1 MSTITAILPLLAGIG
16 MFLYGMNLMASA
28 IEKLAGAKLE
38 STLER
43 LTDNRWKGFAL
54 GTGVT
59 AVIQS
64 SAATS
69 ITMIGFVNAGIMTL
83 KQTIPVIWGSNVGST
98 ATAQILRLGDV
109 SSGDSWI
116 SMLKPS
122 SFAPIIIIVGAVI
135 MLLAKK
141 RKMKNIS
148 NLLIGF
154 GILFWGMTTMED
166 TFSPLKDSKEFQEL
180 FVSFGNPLIGIM
192 VGLLLTAVIQSSSAS
207 VGILQALSST
217 GSVTVATA
225 FPIILGQNIG
235 KCVPVV
241 LAGIGNNKE
250 AKRTSLCY
258 VMFNVCSLV
267 LFGVGVYGLNALF
280 HFDYMNSVVNRGDI
294 ANMHTGINL
303 VTALILMPF
312 LNLYDKIL
320 QRIIKDDEEVKE
332 KRTLDCLDEAFLSN
346 PRVAMEQCR
355 KVLFDMCNVVEENTN
370 IVADMV
376 LNGYSEKLLVDLKPG
391 EDFLDK
397 CEAGINAYMVKVTS
411 HTMSEEDSHLSTEIL
426 QSVSDFERIG
436 DYCVNLAETAEYMY
450 ENKSSFTPQAK
461 REIEVLFD
469 AIKNVIGLT
478 VEAYKSDDPDRIAY
492 VEPMEEVVD
501 DIVDRMKSNHIK
513 RLRQGICTPDN
524 GITFTE
530 ILTNTERISDHCS
543 NIAIYL
549 MQKLTINEN
558 FDRKKY
564 QDDLHEGKEPRY
576 RQYIEQYKKEY
587 LNRIEVL

>member
-1 MSTITAILPLLAGIG
+1 METITAVLPLLAGIG

-38 STLER
+38 STMER
-43 LTDNRWKGFAL
+43 FTDNRWKGLAL

-59 AVIQS
+59 AIIQS

-83 KQTIPVIWGSNVGST
+83 AQTIPVIWGANIGST
-98 ATAQILRLGDV
+98 ATSQILRLGDL
-109 SSGDSWI
+109 SSGGSWI

-122 SFAPIIIIVGAVI
+122 SFAPIIIFIGAVI

-148 NLLIGF
+148 NLLMGF
-154 GILFWGMTTMED
+154 GILFWGMTIMED
-166 TFSPLKDSKEFQEL
+166 TFAPLKESDKFQEL
-180 FVSFGNPLIGIM
+180 FVSFGNPFIGIM
-192 VGLLLTAVIQSSSAS
+192 AGLLLTAVIQSSSAS
-207 VGILQALSST
+207 VGILQALSAS
-217 GSVTVATA
+217 GSITVATA

-241 LAGIGNNKE
+241 LASIGNNKD
-250 AKRTSLCY
+250 AKRASLCY
-258 VMFNVCSLV
+258 VLFNVCSLV

-280 HFDYMNSVVNRGDI
+280 TLGFLDNVVNRGDI

-303 VTALILMPF
+303 ITALLLMP
-312 LNLYDKIL
+312 LVNAYDRML
-320 QRIIKDDEEVKE
+320 HRIIKDDAVQKE
-332 KRTLDCLDEAFLSN
+332 KRTLDCLDEAFLKN
-346 PRVAMEQCR
+346 PKVAMEQCR
-355 KVLFDMCNVVEENTN
+355 KVLFDMCNVIRENSA
-370 IVADMV
+370 IVSDMV
-376 LNGYSEKLLVDLKPG
+376 LKGYNEKTLADLNTG

-397 CEAGINAYMVKVTS
+397 CEAGINAYMVNVTS
-411 HTMSEEDSHLSTEIL
+411 HTMSEEDSHLATEIL

-436 DYCVNLAETAEYMY
+436 DYCINLCETAEYMY
-450 ENKSSFTPQAK
+450 ENKSAFTEPAK
-461 REIEVLFD
+461 EELRVLFA
-469 AIKNVIGLT
+469 AISNVIDLT
-478 VEAYKSDDPDRIAY
+478 VEAYKSDDVERIAY
-492 VEPMEEVVD
+492 VEPMEEVID
-501 DIVDRMKSNHIK
+501 DIVERMKSNHIK
-513 RLRQGICTPDN
+513 RLRQGLCTADN

-549 MQKLTINEN
+549 MQKLTINET

-564 QDDLHEGKEPRY
+564 QEDLHEGKDIRY
-576 RQYIEQYKKEY
+576 VKYIERYKKEY
-587 LNRIEVL
+587 LDQIAVV